1 MAGNADTLPH
11 LYYGGH
17 QPSPAL
23 ARWDLRLDVPFSSY
37 KDSSPGVEA

>member
-1 MAGNADTLPH
+1 MAGDADTVPY

-17 QPSPAL
+17 QPAHTL
-23 ARWDLRLDVPFSSY
+23 ARWDLQLDVPFSSY